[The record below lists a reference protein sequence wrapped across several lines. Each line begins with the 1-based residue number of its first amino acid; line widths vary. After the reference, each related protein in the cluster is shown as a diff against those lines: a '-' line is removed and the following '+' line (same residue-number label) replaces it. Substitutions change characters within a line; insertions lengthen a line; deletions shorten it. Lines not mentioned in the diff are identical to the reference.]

1 MEIKYLCKIIQIWL
15 EPTTPVIQAY
25 VCVHLTNVFIGNIS
39 GIIFTWSTYYR
50 VIVLVFVCLRI
61 SHYRVSIYISK
72 QRALSIEHWPIPT
85 ISSVIGYSC
94 VWTTVVAREYL
105 VLSTWFNTQ
114 CPPYFKVVS
123 KITREFEAQCSLF
136 TYTVNCSHVNNKH
149 SLCIQ
154 ISHGWFKCTP
164 DTLSMVV
171 KMSYLSY
178 TKPFLST

>member
-72 QRALSIEHWPIPT
+72 QRALSLEVTCNFRLHLKIGWTYVKPSWKHWIFKRNYHCLHTGIP
-85 ISSVIGYSC
+85 Y
-94 VWTTVVAREYL
+94 TTAYGWNRPM
-105 VLSTWFNTQ
+105 FN
-114 CPPYFKVVS
+114 
-123 KITREFEAQCSLF
+123 AQCSLF
-136 TYTVNCSHVNNKH
+136 IY
-149 SLCIQ
+149 
-154 ISHGWFKCTP
+154 
-164 DTLSMVV
+164 
-171 KMSYLSY
+171 SY
-178 TKPFLST
+178 TFVKHNIY